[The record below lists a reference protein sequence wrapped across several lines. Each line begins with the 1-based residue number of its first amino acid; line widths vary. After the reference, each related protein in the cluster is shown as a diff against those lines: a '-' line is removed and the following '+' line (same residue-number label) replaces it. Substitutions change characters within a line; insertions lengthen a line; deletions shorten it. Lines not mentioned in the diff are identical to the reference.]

1 MDVVRAKYIKEWI
14 SQLPTGNITYKT
26 INGKRYPYYQWN
38 DNGKQRSRVVKPEDF
53 DNLSEQIEQRKVLE
67 KKLAEANVPAEL
79 LEPTNYFSDVL
90 VGLDLLKLVENT
102 KQYKKRDCYS
112 QLYDYVY
119 GDSTDRVFILYGLR
133 RSGKS
138 TLIKQLIADMPHE
151 MFLKA
156 AFMQVGDKIKLSEIN
171 MDLKQLSKQGYEY
184 IFIDEVTEMK
194 DFIDGAALF
203 SDIYASRGLKIVLSG
218 TDSLGFM
225 FTQDR
230 ELYDR
235 CYMLHTTFIPYR
247 EFAEVLNVGG
257 IDTYIQYGGTMTLG
271 GTNYNLTNTTF
282 ANKKTTNEYI
292 DSAIADNIQ
301 HSLTKYKDGGHFRHL
316 RALYDAGELTS
327 VINRI
332 VEYENNQFT
341 VKVLT
346 KFFKSGD
353 LRRTSNNLLKDKNNE
368 YYSNLFQL
376 VDMDQIN
383 EWFRRTLDIYN
394 SDEMTVQITEGHV
407 AEIRE
412 YLKLLDLTVDI
423 DVVDMAN
430 LSKKETHTAISQP
443 GMRYAQAKALVESLA
458 KDEVFST
465 FSLADRNYIS
475 ERLMTTIKGT
485 MLEDIILLETKIA
498 RPECEVFKL
507 KFAVGEFDMVIF
519 NPETSSCEI
528 FEIKH
533 STETH
538 PNQYQHISNEEK
550 CKSTEFRYGSIT
562 GKYVIYR
569 GESRVVDGVQYL
581 NAEEYLHSL

>member
-14 SQLPTGNITYKT
+14 SQLPTGNISYKT
-26 INGKRYPYYQWN
+26 IRGKRYPYYQWN
-38 DNGKQRSRVVKPEDF
+38 DNGKQRSRVVKPEEF
-53 DNLSEQIEQRKVLE
+53 DELSEKIEQRKVLE
-67 KKLAEANVPAEL
+67 KKLSESNVPAEL

-90 VGLDLLKLVENT
+90 IGLDLLKLVEKT
-102 KQYKKRDCYS
+102 KEYKKRNCYS

-138 TLIKQLIADMPHE
+138 TLIKQLIADMPHD
-151 MFLKA
+151 MFLKS

-235 CYMLHTTFIPYR
+235 CDMLHTTFIPYR

-292 DSAIADNIQ
+292 DSAIANNIQ
-301 HSLTKYKDGGHFRHL
+301 HSLTKYKDGDHFRHL

-353 LRRTSNNLLKDKNNE
+353 LHKTSNNLLKDKNNE

-383 EWFRRTLDIYN
+383 EWFRRALDIYN
-394 SDEMTVQITEGHV
+394 RDEMTVPITEGHV

-423 DVVDMAN
+423 DVVNMSN

-458 KDEVFST
+458 KDEVFAT

-519 NPETSSCEI
+519 NPETSTCEI

-538 PNQYQHISNEEK
+538 PNQYQHISSEEK
-550 CKSTEFRYGSIT
+550 CKSTEFRYGNIT

-569 GESRVVDGVQYL
+569 GESKVIDGIQYVK
-581 NAEEYLHSL
+581 AEEYLNSL

>member
-1 MDVVRAKYIKEWI
+1 MDIVRAKYIQERI

-38 DNGKQRSRVVKPEDF
+38 DNGKQRSRVVKPEQF
-53 DNLSEQIEQRKVLE
+53 EELSQQIEQRKVLE

-90 VGLDLLKLVENT
+90 VGLDLLKLVEKT
-102 KQYKKRDCYS
+102 KKYKKRECYS

-138 TLIKQLIADMPHE
+138 TLIKQLIADMPHD
-151 MFLKA
+151 MFLKS
-156 AFMQVGDKIKLSEIN
+156 AFMQVGDQIKLSEIN

-235 CYMLHTTFIPYR
+235 CYMMHTTFIPYR
-247 EFAEVLNVGG
+247 EFTEVLNVEG

-271 GTNYNLTNTTF
+271 GTNYNLNNTTF
-282 ANKKTTNEYI
+282 ANNKTTNEYI

-301 HSLTKYKDGGHFRHL
+301 HSLTKYKDGAHFRHL
-316 RALYDAGELTS
+316 RALHDVGELTG

-353 LRRTSNNLLKDKNNE
+353 LHRTSNNLLKDKNNE

-383 EWFRRTLDIYN
+383 EWFRHALDIYN
-394 SDEMTVQITEGHV
+394 RYEMTVPITEGHV

-423 DVVDMAN
+423 DVVDMSN

-443 GMRYAQAKALVESLA
+443 GMRYAQAKSLVESLA
-458 KDEVFST
+458 KDEVFAT

-507 KFAVGEFDMVIF
+507 RFSVGEFDMVVF
-519 NPETSSCEI
+519 NPETSTCEI

-533 STETH
+533 SSETH

-550 CKSTEFRYGSIT
+550 CKITEFRYGNIT

-569 GESRVVDGVQYL
+569 GEPKIIDGIQYV
-581 NAEEYLHSL
+581 NAEEYLKSL